1 MLWLR
6 EGEEGEAQVTLA
18 MGNFQLEDFA
28 AGWIGGECACQTHP
42 PSPAALQGKQRRP
55 SASCLHLV
63 FSCALQLCI
72 VGFYQEPSE
81 RCLQHLASLAQ
92 SAWLVLSLT
101 SEAELLRFT
110 VISLN
115 FWFASTSGSEE
126 LGSHND

>member
-28 AGWIGGECACQTHP
+28 AGWIGGECACQTP
-42 PSPAALQGKQRRP
+42 PPPPPHYRANSGGPVPAVCTWCSR
-55 SASCLHLV
+55 
-63 FSCALQLCI
+63 CALQFCI
-72 VGFYQEPSE
+72 AGFYQEPSE
-81 RCLQHLASLAQ
+81 RRLQHLASLAQ

-110 VISLN
+110 VISLS